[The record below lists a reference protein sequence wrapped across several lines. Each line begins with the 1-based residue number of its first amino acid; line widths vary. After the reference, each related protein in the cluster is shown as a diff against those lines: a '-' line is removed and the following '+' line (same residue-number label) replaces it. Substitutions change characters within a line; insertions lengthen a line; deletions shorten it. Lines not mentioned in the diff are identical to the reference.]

1 MNTTN
6 NSELTVATHT
16 QNDLSSVVMKTNRL
30 FSEVD
35 KRQKENPSEDS
46 LTNFIKTAEENPNT
60 VSHIPDAKE
69 QFEAIKQFQSGGL
82 SYAEM
87 RMRCG

>member
-1 MNTTN
+1 MNTINDNHHTSPARTGEN
-6 NSELTVATHT
+6 THT
-16 QNDLSSVVMKTNRL
+16 LKKTNDLFT
-30 FSEVD
+30 EVD
-35 KRQKENPSEDS
+35 KRQKKNPTEDS

-69 QFEAIKQFQSGGL
+69 QFEALKQFQTGGL

>member
-6 NSELTVATHT
+6 NSEFTPATHKK
-16 QNDLSSVVMKTNRL
+16 NDLSSVLKKTNDL
-30 FSEVD
+30 FTEVD
-35 KRQKENPSEDS
+35 KRQKKNPTEDS

-69 QFEAIKQFQSGGL
+69 QFEAIKQFQTGGL